1 MTYKICEVVNE
12 VGVGVEVVDILLKL
26 GEVLGEQ
33 VDVLGGLSDIVIRC
47 ALPVGR
53 VSEGTIC
60 GRWAYQTG

>member
-33 VDVLGGLSDIVIRC
+33 VDVLGGLSDIVIHR
-47 ALPVGR
+47 ALPVR
-53 VSEGTIC
+53 SVKC
-60 GRWAYQTG
+60 Q